1 MKKTLTFI
9 AVLLVAVTALA
20 QEAPKRFGIKSGE
33 FKTQTDMMGQ
43 LIEATTY
50 FDDYG
55 AKQYSRTKM
64 SMMGMEIDM
73 ASLQRDGK
81 SYAINYD
88 EKTVQE
94 APFQQESVNYLDL
107 NEKTV
112 AKYKVKEVGKEVVAG
127 KECTVYTLEI
137 SQMGQTAKAKAS
149 VWNGIP
155 LKTVTETMGMSL
167 TATVVDIKEGPVDA
181 SLFELPKF

>member
-1 MKKTLTFI
+1 MKRTLTFI

-33 FKTQTDMMGQ
+33 YKAQTDMMGQ
-43 LIEATTY
+43 IIEATTY

-64 SMMGMEIDM
+64 NMMGMELDM
-73 ASLQRDGK
+73 GTLQRDGK
-81 SYAINYD
+81 TYVINYD

-94 APFQQESVNYLDL
+94 SPVQQESVNYLDL
-107 NEKTV
+107 NEKIV
-112 AKYKVKEVGKEVVAG
+112 AKYKVKEIGKEVIDG
-127 KECTVYTLEI
+127 KECTVYSLEI
-137 SQMGQTAKAKAS
+137 NQMGQTAKSKAS

-155 LKTVTETMGMSL
+155 MKTVTETMGMSL
-167 TATVVDIKEGPVDA
+167 TAKVIEIKEGPVDA
-181 SLFELPKF
+181 SLFEIPKF

>member
-1 MKKTLTFI
+1 MKRFFTLC

-33 FKTQTDMMGQ
+33 FKTMTDMMGQ
-43 LIEATTY
+43 NIEATTY

-55 AKQYSRTKM
+55 ALQYSRTKM
-64 SMMGMEIDM
+64 SMMGMDIDM
-73 ASLQRDGK
+73 GTLQRDGK
-81 SYAINYD
+81 NYMINYG

-94 APFQQESVNYLDL
+94 TPTQESINYLDL

-112 AKYKVKEVGKEVVAG
+112 AKYKVKELGQEVVAG
-127 KECTVYTLEI
+127 KECTVYSLEI
-137 SQMGQTAKAKAS
+137 SQMGQTAKTKAY

-155 LKTVTETMGMSL
+155 MKTVTETMGMNLS
-167 TATVVDIKEGPVDA
+167 ATVVEIKEVPVDA
-181 SLFELPKF
+181 SLFEVPKF